1 MSDVPDN
8 FLCSEI
14 TFFSIRPPFTHA
26 TGSRDDKLQGAEQ
39 SGMIELG
46 AIAIGCALAWSPSSY
61 VVCPD
66 QRTVL
71 HCRCVA
77 SPTAPKVDF
86 WSVSCVLVSPNS
98 SLPPSHPIPACLCG
112 RKSRLE
118 IPLAIQLSIPIAP
131 PPAMFSDSVPEAT
144 QNRQNSGRLSPLSE
158 LNRQTQRNTGRA
170 SSTFLDA
177 ALPLSRPF
185 PSFFLSGAFS
195 QHSPMGEHP
204 LAVVAIAAT
213 AAPPPP
219 PPPPRERGCYGARK
233 EEAAADFRRRL
244 YVYERVCP
252 GRECGALA
260 RPRPPLIGIASQKS
274 QLRRYSLYDSHP
286 SYRIHLRNGIR
297 RGGMEKCTREEGRDI
312 NERWKAESSGEM
324 SLSMHASPCLD

>member
-1 MSDVPDN
+1 MWSAQIRGQFCTVAV
-8 FLCSEI
+8 S
-14 TFFSIRPPFTHA
+14 RPPLRPKWT
-26 TGSRDDKLQGAEQ
+26 
-39 SGMIELG
+39 SGLS
-46 AIAIGCALAWSPSSY
+46 LASS
-61 VVCPD
+61 
-66 QRTVL
+66 
-71 HCRCVA
+71 
-77 SPTAPKVDF
+77 F
-86 WSVSCVLVSPNS
+86 
-98 SLPPSHPIPACLCG
+98 PPIPLFPHPIPACLCG

-233 EEAAADFRRRL
+233 EEAAAPR
-244 YVYERVCP
+244 
-252 GRECGALA
+252 
-260 RPRPPLIGIASQKS
+260 RPRTFGGGCMYTREYVPDENVGLSPAAPPPLIGIASQKS